1 MGGAM
6 MIEAVLL
13 VNYVMVFTW
22 NSSKCPSILASN
34 NSQFTIHMRAHV
46 SYWMLCNIT
55 WQNLKLYTLDGNKWY
70 QN

>member
-13 VNYVMVFTW
+13 VNYVKVFTW
-22 NSSKCPSILASN
+22 SPSKCPFILAPN
-34 NSQFTIHMRAHV
+34 CHFTIHMRAHV
-46 SYWMLCNIT
+46 SYWMECNIT

>member
-6 MIEAVLL
+6 IIKAVLL

-22 NSSKCPSILASN
+22 SSSRCLFILASH
-34 NSQFTIHMRAHV
+34 FTIHMRAHV